1 MKFKLSNKIISKKTL
16 PYIIAEVG
24 VNHECSLSK
33 AKICYLVPDTNP
45 SLDLR
50 FLTFL

>member
-1 MKFKLSNKIISKKTL
+1 MKFKLGNKIISKKTL

-33 AKICYLVPDTNP
+33 AKRLISEAKKVALIQ
-45 SLDLR
+45 
-50 FLTFL
+50 